1 MSNLRTLSFALFAL
15 AATRALA
22 NDSTAELA
30 AGGITFLK
38 DPDIAMRSED
48 LSISAKQVHIVYEFA
63 NKAGADKT
71 ALVAFPMPD
80 IEGAVD
86 FTVGV
91 PDGPDDNPFAFAV
104 TSDGQP
110 VTPTLDEH
118 AFFKGVERTAELR
131 KLGVPLRPYLP
142 ATQEALD
149 KLDAATKKRLVDQE
163 MAYVDETSTSVDG
176 PVERHLIG
184 LWTYRSAFTW
194 KQTFPAGK
202 SLRLEQSYKPGVGS
216 TVGTGVGAPGWR
228 TREDAKGY
236 PAKYC
241 IDRDF
246 EQSVAAVMRKKK
258 ADYPPFSEQRIDYI
272 LTTGANWA
280 GPIGDF
286 HLTIDK
292 GQPNYLLSLC
302 ADGIV
307 KTGPTRFELRK
318 KDFTPSRDLN
328 ILILTPNP

>member
-1 MSNLRTLSFALFAL
+1 MILRTLAFALFAL
-15 AATRALA
+15 AATPALA

-48 LSISAKQVHIVYEFA
+48 LSISAKQVRIVYEFA
-63 NKAGADKT
+63 NKASADKT

-80 IEGAVD
+80 IEGSVD
-86 FTVGV
+86 FTVGL
-91 PDGPDDNPFAFAV
+91 PDGPDDNPFAFAI
-104 TSDGQP
+104 TADGQA
-110 VTPTLDEH
+110 VTPNLDEH
-118 AFFKGVERTAELR
+118 AVFKGVDRTAELR
-131 KLGVPLRPYLP
+131 KLGVPLRPYLQ
-142 ATQEALD
+142 ATQDALD
-149 KLDAATKKRLVDQE
+149 RLDAATQKRLADE
-163 MAYVDETSTSVDG
+163 GMAYVDETSTKADG
-176 PVERHLIG
+176 PLERHLIG

-202 SLRLEQSYKPGVGS
+202 ILRLEQTYKPGVGS
-216 TVGTGVGAPGWR
+216 SAGTGVGAPDWR
-228 TREDAKGY
+228 TREDVQGY
-236 PAKYC
+236 PVKYC
-241 IDRDF
+241 IDKDF
-246 EQSVAAVMRKKK
+246 ERSVAAVMRKKK
-258 ADYPPFSEQRIDYI
+258 AEYPPFGELRIDYI

-318 KDFTPSRDLN
+318 KDFTPTRDLN